1 MRIDII
7 TIFPEALAPLV
18 VSIVGRAQERGLLDI
33 RIHDL
38 RAYTPDRH
46 RQVDDV
52 SYGGGPGMV
61 MKPEPFF
68 AAVDALTPAGGPR
81 PRVLLTSPQG
91 RRFDQR
97 VAEDLARE
105 AHLIVLCG
113 RYEGVDDRVT
123 AGLGA
128 EEISIGDYVLTGGE
142 LPAMVI
148 VDAAVRLVPG
158 VVGDQQSVAAE
169 SFTSGLLDYPHFT
182 RPAEVR
188 GLRVPEVL
196 LGGHHEE
203 IRRWRRR
210 EQLRRTLAR
219 RPDLI
224 VWESLSDE
232 DRALLR
238 EIAESRDREAGRDR

>member
-7 TIFPEALAPLV
+7 TIFPEAFAALD
-18 VSIVGRAQERGLLDI
+18 VSIIGRARERGLLEI
-33 RIHDL
+33 SVHDL
-38 RAYTPDRH
+38 RDYTTDRH

-52 SYGGGPGMV
+52 PYGGGPGMV

-68 AAVDALTPAGGPR
+68 AAAEALVPPQGPR

-97 VAEDLARE
+97 AAEALARE
-105 AHLIVLCG
+105 AHVIILCG
-113 RYEGVDDRVT
+113 RYEGVDDRVVT
-123 AGLGA
+123 GLAA
-128 EEISIGDYVLTGGE
+128 EEVSIGDYVLTGGE
-142 LPAMVI
+142 LAAMVI
-148 VDAAVRLVPG
+148 VDATVRHVAG
-158 VVGDQQSVAAE
+158 VVGDQASVAAE
-169 SFTSGLLDYPHFT
+169 SFTTGLLDYPHYT
-182 RPAEVR
+182 RPAEFR

-196 LGGHHEE
+196 LTGHHEQ

-219 RPDLI
+219 RPDLMS
-224 VWESLSDE
+224 WDALSEE

-238 EIAESRDREAGRDR
+238 DDR

>member
-1 MRIDII
+1 MRIDIV

-18 VSIVGRAQERGLLDI
+18 VSIIGRARERGLLDI
-33 RIHDL
+33 RVHDL
-38 RAYTPDRH
+38 REYTTDRH
-46 RQVDDV
+46 RQADDV

-68 AAVDALTPAGGPR
+68 AAVEALAPPEGPR

-97 VAEDLARE
+97 AAEALAGER
-105 AHLIVLCG
+105 HLIVLCG
-113 RYEGVDDRVT
+113 RYEGVDERVVS
-123 AGLGA
+123 GLGA

-142 LPAMVI
+142 LAAMVI
-148 VDAAVRLVPG
+148 VEATARLVPG
-158 VVGDQQSVAAE
+158 VVGDRQSVVAE
-169 SFTSGLLDYPHFT
+169 SFTSGLLDYPHYT
-182 RPAEVR
+182 RPAEFR

-196 LGGHHEE
+196 LGGHHEQ

-224 VWESLSDE
+224 AWASLSDE

-238 EIAESRDREAGRDR
+238 EIADPDAGEDDRDR